1 MKNIF
6 KLMGIALIAS
16 SMFVAC
22 GGEEKPQED
31 NTPKCTITWN
41 GESWDATASIFLR
54 QNQMGPFQDY
64 FAFFVFKTASD
75 ANAIKSGQ
83 AATNDYVSGTM
94 PNTVSALTAEDQIN
108 YVDVDDIYSY
118 GGDQYNPAGNYL
130 RWNIISTT
138 GNVTAYDAT
147 AMTVSANFSSEFF
160 DLEVYEQNGGQIPTT
175 GNRTMTGKMVNYHW
189 DGWYGE

>member
-1 MKNIF
+1 
-6 KLMGIALIAS
+6 
-16 SMFVAC
+16 
-22 GGEEKPQED
+22 
-31 NTPKCTITWN
+31 
-41 GESWDATASIFLR
+41 
-54 QNQMGPFQDY
+54 
-64 FAFFVFKTASD
+64 
-75 ANAIKSGQ
+75 
-83 AATNDYVSGTM
+83 M

-108 YVDVDDIYSY
+108 YADVDDIYSY